1 MDPDEINPDQALQ
14 AVRDNALPDLHSD
27 NVRPCAPD
35 TFSFLETA
43 LNELNS
49 TKNSTGLVVVENTPL
64 GLRDGQPG
72 VDHVRTA
79 LTLGAHVITANKGP
93 AAFAHRELVDLA
105 ERSKRKFLYEGSVL
119 DGLSVFSFF
128 RHLLPTLR
136 VKCFRGIVNTT
147 TNHILSA
154 MEGGQTMEEALS
166 HIQAEGISEAGSSND
181 IDGWDAA
188 AKTAILVNSL
198 MGGAITPYDVDRT
211 GIQSL
216 SVDQV
221 ISARKEGQQVRLIA
235 SAQFQDNGI
244 AAKVTPVTLARN
256 DSLIGC
262 NGTAKAIEFETDGL
276 GRIQIGKSQSGVN
289 HTAYALMTDLL
300 EINRHTHQL
309 RVSHTE

>member
-1 MDPDEINPDQALQ
+1 M
-14 AVRDNALPDLHSD
+14 
-27 NVRPCAPD
+27 
-35 TFSFLETA
+35 
-43 LNELNS
+43 
-49 TKNSTGLVVVENTPL
+49 K
-64 GLRDGQPG
+64 
-72 VDHVRTA
+72 
-79 LTLGAHVITANKGP
+79 LGAHVITANKGP

-105 ERSKRKFLYEGSVL
+105 KREKRKFLYEGSVL
-119 DGLSVFSFF
+119 DGLPVFSFF
-128 RHLLPTLR
+128 RHLLPTVQ
-136 VKCFRGIVNTT
+136 VKSFRGIVNTT

-154 MEGGQTMEEALS
+154 MEDGQTMEEALS
-166 HIQAEGISEAGSSND
+166 HIQAEGISEADSSND
-181 IDGWDAA
+181 INGWDAA

-216 SVDQV
+216 SVDHV
-221 ISARKEGQQVRLIA
+221 ISARKEGQQVKLIA

-244 AAKVTPVTLARN
+244 VAKVAPVTLTMS

-262 NGTAKAIEFETDGL
+262 NGTAKSIELETDVL

-309 RVSHTE
+309 RVSDTE